1 MELYLMQHGAALTKD
16 VDPDRPLSPVGRE
29 QIIKSAQAMRKLG
42 IRLDAVVCSPKTRAA
57 QTADIVCELT
67 GFPEDRIIVSDKVKA
82 MAEPVQSASLIREHP
97 EESVVFVAGHLPNL
111 ERLAGYLLSPQDPPS
126 IRFENGGLTR
136 IDFPQDEENGPRL
149 RWHLSPLHL
158 QIIAGA

>member
-1 MELYLMQHGAALTKD
+1 MELYLMQHGSALTED
-16 VDPDRPLSPVGRE
+16 ADPDRPLSPVGRE

-42 IRLDAVVCSPKTRAA
+42 IRLDVVICSTKTRAA

-67 GFPEDRIIVSDKVKA
+67 GFPEDRIIVSDQVKA
-82 MAEPVQSASLIREHP
+82 MAEPEQSAALIREHQG
-97 EESVVFVAGHLPNL
+97 ESAVFVAGHLPNL
-111 ERLAGYLLSPQDPPS
+111 ERLAGFLLSPRNPPS

-136 IDFPQDEENGPRL
+136 IDFSQDDENGPRL
-149 RWHLSPLHL
+149 RWHLSPMHL